1 MTEWF
6 AEESFWET
14 FYDIMFP
21 EARFDASG
29 EQVEQ
34 IQALTNFEGRD
45 VLDLCCGPGRL
56 SVLLAKRGFSVTGVD
71 LSPFLLGKARQRAD
85 ADGAVV
91 EWVEEDMR
99 NFVRPGAFD
108 LVINAFTSFG
118 YFDDKTE
125 DVRVLRNVFES
136 LRDEGVLVIEILGKE
151 YLAKVFQPTVSMT
164 TEDGSVW
171 IQRHEIFDDWS
182 RIRNEWI
189 LVQGERARSFEF
201 HHTVYSAQE
210 LKDRLREAGFA
221 ETRAYGGLDGSE
233 YGPDANRLVL
243 VATKKA

>member
-14 FYDIMFP
+14 FYEIMFP

-85 ADGAVV
+85 AAGAVV

-125 DVRVLRNVFES
+125 DVRVLRNIFES

-210 LKDRLREAGFA
+210 LKDRLREAGLA

-233 YGPDANRLVL
+233 YGPDAKRLVL
-243 VATKKA
+243 IATKKA